1 MVDWFDLTHWQAI
14 LAAIVAIGTPIVAM
28 LAWFKPLLRWFRSRP
43 KSKVRQKGITLSFVS
58 KDRHCRWSPARG
70 NDQSGTYIAGIWNV
84 TNSSESDVVIL
95 KARLSKYQTQFV
107 QVSTYDPSV
116 EGFGAS
122 YPIHSNQMSEVSAD
136 FIFFPSIG
144 RAPKPI
150 ISDVIF
156 TDNFRNEHRVR
167 TQFSYIGPKPVHE
180 PPLWSRWLRRRNAK
194 LPELVRN
201 AEN

>member
-1 MVDWFDLTHWQAI
+1 MFNHWVTILLTIA
-14 LAAIVAIGTPIVAM
+14 AVGGAIVTIYGWVRTPI
-28 LAWFKPLLRWFRSRP
+28 RWFQSRP

-70 NDQSGTYIAGIWNV
+70 NDQSGTYIASIWNV

-95 KARLSKYQTQFV
+95 KARLSKYETQFV
-107 QVSTYDPSV
+107 QVSTYNPSV
-116 EGFGAS
+116 EGFGAN
-122 YPIHSNQMSEVSAD
+122 YPIHSNQMSEVSVD

-156 TDNFRNEHRVR
+156 TDNYGNEHRVR
-167 TQFSYIGPKPVHE
+167 TQFPYVG
-180 PPLWSRWLRRRNAK
+180 A
-194 LPELVRN
+194 
-201 AEN
+201 